1 MLVVFLAPKASVVV
15 HVLLFKASIAIH
27 ALLSEMSIAIHV
39 NAAATNVLATGSP
52 SILDSGGEVQTKSWY
67 FLSVVFSWRI
77 VRREVIQEEA
87 LEKQTRVQLERDL
100 RFSRARA
107 YSLGC
112 PVRLVAALG
121 TRAAVVARA
130 TGPGAIERG
139 RRRPQRSHPRR
150 VVGVVGEGVETTA
163 RRG

>member
-39 NAAATNVLATGSP
+39 NAAATNILATRSP
-52 SILDSGGEVQTKSWY
+52 SILDSGGEVETKSWY

-77 VRREVIQEEA
+77 VRREVLQEEV

-107 YSLGC
+107 YSFGRR
-112 PVRLVAALG
+112 V
-121 TRAAVVARA
+121 
-130 TGPGAIERG
+130 TGPGGIERG

-150 VVGVVGEGVETTA
+150 VVGVAGEGVETAA